1 VKTSSEGQRHLP
13 VRWRLGSHLVTGL
26 PPQIRACLFD
36 LDGVLTS
43 TATLHEEAW
52 KRTFDDFLRRRE
64 GADFVPFTEQD
75 YNQYVDGR
83 PRADGVRTFLA
94 SRAIH
99 LPEGA
104 PDDQPGAETV
114 NGVGNRK
121 NELLQRIINER
132 GVDAY
137 PGSVRYLEAVHDAGL
152 RIGVVT
158 SSANGEA
165 VLKAANRERFVEAR
179 IDGVVISDRHLHGKP
194 APDSFIAGAQALEVE
209 PENAAVFE
217 DALAGVQA
225 GRAGGFGYVVGVDR
239 ANQADALRQHG
250 ADVVVEDLAELLE
263 HGTHAGLPTQGS
275 DS

>member
-1 VKTSSEGQRHLP
+1 
-13 VRWRLGSHLVTGL
+13 VTGL

-43 TATLHEEAW
+43 TAALHEEAW
-52 KRTFDDFLRRRE
+52 KRTFDDFLQRRQ
-64 GADFVPFTEQD
+64 GAGFEPFTASD
-75 YNQYVDGR
+75 YNEYVDGR
-83 PRADGVRTFLA
+83 PRADGVRTFLV
-94 SRAIH
+94 SRAIQ
-99 LPEGA
+99 LPEGV
-104 PDDQPGAETV
+104 PDDPPGAETV

-121 NELLQRIINER
+121 NELLQRIIDER

-137 PGSVRYLEAVHDAGL
+137 PGSVRYLEAVRDAGL

-165 VLKAANRERFVEAR
+165 VLKAANLERFVQAR
-179 IDGVVISDRHLHGKP
+179 IDGVVIGERHLHGKP
-194 APDSFIAGAQALEVE
+194 APDSFIAGAQALGVE
-209 PENAAVFE
+209 PGSGAVFE

-225 GRAGGFGYVVGVDR
+225 GRAGNFGYVVGVDR
-239 ANQADALRQHG
+239 AHQADALRRHG

-263 HGTHAGLPTQGS
+263 HGAQAGQGS